1 MSHKDVELRLVG
13 HLSSNND
20 EDDDRDAALWDELC
34 RRVREIAGDP
44 RYADI
49 MPLVD

>member
-1 MSHKDVELRLVG
+1 MSQITEMRVVA
-13 HLSSNND
+13 HLSSNN
-20 EDDDRDAALWDELC
+20 EDDEEHDAALWDELC

-49 MPLVD
+49 RPFVD